1 MSWGDLSPTVQEED
15 RSRFHPAYQPPPQ
28 LARPPA
34 PRLDPAAEGTQLLP
48 VFGELP
54 PADPRG
60 ARHDVGPAAEMAEG
74 LSPRLL
80 WTSFVTWRARWAAW
94 VGISRPGMDVLAAY
108 VRIYLF
114 QEEPVAVLLR
124 LQQLLAMLL
133 PATAIGPRWL
143 WEMIFW

>member
-1 MSWGDLSPTVQEED
+1 MSWGDLSPVIQEAD
-15 RSRFHPAYQPPPQ
+15 RSRLHPAYQLQPR
-28 LARPPA
+28 LANPFG
-34 PRLDPAAEGTQLLP
+34 PRLDPSAQGPPPPPIL
-48 VFGELP
+48 GELP
-54 PADPRG
+54 PAGPRG
-60 ARHDVGPAAEMAEG
+60 VRHAVGPAVEMAAG

-80 WTSFVTWRARWAAW
+80 WTLFVTWRARWGAW

-114 QEEPVAVLLR
+114 QEEPVSVLLR
-124 LQQLLAMLL
+124 LQQLLAILL